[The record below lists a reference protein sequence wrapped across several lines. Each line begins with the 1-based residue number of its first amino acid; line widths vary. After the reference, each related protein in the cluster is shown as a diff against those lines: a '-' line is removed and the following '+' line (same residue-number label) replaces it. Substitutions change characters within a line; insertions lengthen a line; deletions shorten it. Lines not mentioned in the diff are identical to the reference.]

1 MAEAPP
7 RAAGG
12 AVEVGAAASAGLSV
26 FAGIVLAGIMMV
38 AVVDVIGRYFLN
50 RPLPGS
56 SEITEIMMAVL
67 IYAGLPVVSQ
77 RNAHISV
84 DLFGSLTPK
93 ALVPIRD
100 FAIRLLCAA
109 TLGLIAWRLWA
120 YGNQLSKD
128 VTEYLKLPQA
138 PFVFAMSVFAGLA
151 GLVELYRAFRPA
163 PPQDSFASDPA

>member
-1 MAEAPP
+1 MVQTPP

-12 AVEVGAAASAGLSV
+12 AIEAGAAASAGLSV
-26 FAGIVLAGIMMV
+26 LAGIVLAGIMMV
-38 AVVDVIGRYFLN
+38 AVVDVVGRYFLN

-84 DLFGSLTPK
+84 DLFGSITPK

-100 FAIRLLCAA
+100 FVIRLICAA
-109 TLGLIAWRLWA
+109 TLGVIAWRLWA

-138 PFVFAMSVFAGLA
+138 PFVYVTSVFAGLA